1 MVGQKPLWKPSRE
14 RAEATQLAVFQRQV
28 AEKWGAQASDYPTLH
43 EWSVE
48 HPDRFWTSVWDH
60 AGLVGERG
68 DVALEPGAE
77 WWQTRFFPDASVSY
91 AENLLARDD
100 DAVAVV
106 AVDETG
112 SPRTLSWHELRVLVA
127 RIQHGLVEAGVEP
140 GDRVAAWL
148 PNIPECLAL
157 MLAVS
162 GLGAIF
168 SSCSPDF
175 GATAVVDRFGQ
186 IAPTVLV
193 AIDGYRYDGKHHDCM
208 SRLREVRAQ
217 LPSVRSVPVVQ
228 LDPTAPWQGDDI
240 ESARP
245 FADWLGPENLTT
257 PEFRRLAFDHPLY
270 VLYSSGTT
278 GAPKC
283 IVHRAGGILLKHAA
297 ELRLQCDIRRDDR
310 VVYFTTT
317 GWMMWNWLASVLGCG
332 ATVVLYDGSPMA
344 RDGTILFDIAADHAL
359 TLFGTSAK
367 FVDASRQ
374 RELTPAT
381 THDLGALRTITST
394 GSPLAPESFE
404 YVYRHI
410 KSDVHLASISGGTDL
425 CGCLV
430 AGDPTSPVW
439 SGEIQRPALGLG
451 IEVFDDHGQ
460 PLVPGERGE
469 LVCTTP
475 FPSIPLGLW
484 GDDDGRRLR
493 ATYFERFPGAWHQ
506 GDFAASTT
514 HGGFVIHGRSDATL
528 NPGGVR
534 LGTAEI
540 YRAAESVDGVLET
553 LVIGQEWDGDTRI
566 VLFAVLDPGVKLND
580 DMVRAIKTRIREQAS
595 PRHVPAKVVV
605 VHDIPRTRS
614 GKLAE
619 LSVRDIV
626 HGRDVTNRE
635 ALANPE
641 CLDEYRDLEVLR
653 T

>member
-1 MVGQKPLWKPSRE
+1 MSGSQPLWAPSRE
-14 RAEATQLAVFQRQV
+14 RAEATQLAAFRRQV
-28 AEKWGAQASDYPTLH
+28 AEQWDVQVPNYTALH
-43 EWSVE
+43 DWSVQ

-60 AGLVGERG
+60 AGVVGERG
-68 DVALEPGAE
+68 DVAIEPGAD
-77 WWQTRFFPDASVSY
+77 WWQTRFFPDARVSY

-100 DAVAVV
+100 DSTAVV
-106 AVDETG
+106 AVDEAG
-112 SPRTLSWHELRVLVA
+112 SSSSLSWHELRVLVA
-127 RIQHGLVEAGVEP
+127 RIQHALVGAGVEP

-162 GLGAIF
+162 GLGAVF

-193 AIDGYRYDGKHHDCM
+193 AIDGYRFDGKHHDCM
-208 SRLREVRAQ
+208 PRLREVRAQ
-217 LPSVRSVPVVQ
+217 LPSVRSVPVVR
-228 LDPTAPWQGDDI
+228 LDPAAPWQGDDI
-240 ESARP
+240 DGASP
-245 FADWLGPENLTT
+245 FGEWLGPEHLTT
-257 PEFRRLAFDHPLY
+257 PELRRLAFDHPLY
-270 VLYSSGTT
+270 ILYSSGTT

-344 RDGTILFDIAADHAL
+344 RDGTILFDISADHEL

-367 FVDASRQ
+367 FLDAARQ
-374 RELTPAT
+374 RGLTPAT
-381 THDLGALRTITST
+381 THDLGALRTLTST
-394 GSPLAPESFE
+394 GSPLAPECFE
-404 YVYRHI
+404 YVYRDI
-410 KSDVHLASISGGTDL
+410 KPDVHLASISGGTDL

-430 AGDPTSPVW
+430 GGDPTSPVW
-439 SGEIQRPALGLG
+439 SGEIQRPALGMG
-451 IEVFDDHGQ
+451 ITVFDEHGQ
-460 PLVPGERGE
+460 PLGPGERGE

-506 GDFAASTT
+506 GDFAELTAN
-514 HGGFVIHGRSDATL
+514 GGFVIHGRSDATL

-540 YRAAESVDGVLET
+540 YRAAESVDGVVET
-553 LVIGQEWDGDTRI
+553 LVIGQEWEGDTRI
-566 VLFAVLDPGVKLND
+566 VLFAVLDEGVELSD
-580 DMVRAIKTRIREQAS
+580 ELVRAIKTRIREQAS
-595 PRHVPAKVVV
+595 PRHVPARIVA

-641 CLDEYRDLEVLR
+641 CLDEFRNLEALR
-653 T
+653 R